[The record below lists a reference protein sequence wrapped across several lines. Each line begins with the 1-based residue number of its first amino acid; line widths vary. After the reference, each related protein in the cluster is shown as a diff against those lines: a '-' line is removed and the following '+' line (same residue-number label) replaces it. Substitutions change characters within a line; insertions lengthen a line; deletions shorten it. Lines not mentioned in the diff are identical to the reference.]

1 VIVGFVVGVRKHL
14 KFREIRGDVKGL
26 GLKPWSTI
34 SVLSAVGKRTMKIFK
49 LTGRRHKVD
58 KTKSSLN
65 ETSKRREVVI
75 RMEGIVKRFPDVV
88 ANDHIDFEVKAGEI
102 HALLGENGAGKTTLM
117 NILYGIYR
125 PDEGKIYVRG
135 ERAEVKSPRDAI
147 DLGLGMV
154 HQHFML
160 VHPHTVAENIAL
172 GLSSSK
178 FLFPVREVEKG
189 VAELSERYGLKI
201 DSKAKIWQLSVGEQ
215 QRVEIIKALY
225 RGAQVLILDEPT
237 SVLTPSETRDLFKTL
252 RRIAEEGRSIIFIT
266 HKLDEAMEISDRIT
280 VLRQGKVVATVRA
293 SETNKRELAR
303 MMVGREV
310 LFRLEKKPVKRG
322 EVVLEVKNLHALND
336 KGLPAIKGISFTVS
350 QGEILGIAGVAG
362 NGQRELVEVI
372 TGLRKAT
379 EGKVLI
385 LGQDRT
391 NRSPKEVIEMR
402 VAHIPEERIRMG
414 LIPNMSVAENLILK
428 NYRESPFS
436 NKLFLNLTVID
447 QKAEKL
453 ISEYNIVTPSKKTQ
467 AKLLSGGNIQR
478 LILARELCEEPRLIV
493 AAHPTYGLDVG
504 ATEYIRTLLLRQR
517 EEGAAVLL
525 VSEDLEEIMSLSDRI
540 AVMFEGGFM
549 GIVPAESAEVEEIG
563 LMMAGAKRMTEVTEG
578 SW

>member
-1 VIVGFVVGVRKHL
+1 
-14 KFREIRGDVKGL
+14 
-26 GLKPWSTI
+26 
-34 SVLSAVGKRTMKIFK
+34 VLSAMGKKMMKISS
-49 LTGRRHKVD
+49 LTRRWHKVN
-58 KTKSSLN
+58 KTRHGLN
-65 ETSKRREVVI
+65 ETAKGGEVVI

-88 ANDHIDFEVKAGEI
+88 ANDHIDFEVKAGEV

-125 PDEGKIYVRG
+125 LDEGKIYVRG
-135 ERAEVKSPRDAI
+135 EGAEIKSPRDAI
-147 DLGLGMV
+147 DLGMGMV

-160 VHPHTVAENIAL
+160 VHSHTVAENIAL
-172 GLSSSK
+172 GFSSSK

-189 VAELSERYGLKI
+189 VAELSQRYGLRI
-201 DSKAKIWQLSVGEQ
+201 DSKAKVWQLSIGEQ

-237 SVLTPSETRDLFKTL
+237 SVLTPGETRDLFNTL
-252 RRIAEEGRSIIFIT
+252 RRIAMEGRSIIFIT

-280 VLRQGKVVATVRA
+280 VLRHGKVVATVRA
-293 SETNKRELAR
+293 SETNKRELAK

-310 LFRLEKKPVKRG
+310 LFHLEKKPIKRG

-336 KGLPAIKGISFTVS
+336 KGLPAIKGISLTVS

-362 NGQRELVEVI
+362 NGQRELVEAI

-391 NRSPKEVIEMR
+391 NCSPKAVIEMK

-414 LIPNMSVAENLILK
+414 LVPNMSIAENLILK
-428 NYRESPFS
+428 NYRDPPFS

-447 QKAEKL
+447 QKTENL
-453 ISEYNIVTPSKKTQ
+453 ISEYNILTPSKKTQ

-478 LILARELCEEPRLIV
+478 LILARELSEKPCLIV

-504 ATEYIRTLLLRQR
+504 ATEYIRTLLLKQR
-517 EEGAAVLL
+517 KEGAAVLL

-540 AVMFEGGFM
+540 AVMFEGRFM

-563 LMMAGAKRMTEVTEG
+563 LMMAGAKRMTDITEG
-578 SW
+578 SR

>member
-1 VIVGFVVGVRKHL
+1 MIVGFVVGVRKHL

-504 ATEYIRTLLLRQR
+504 ATEYIRTLLLKQR